1 MSAFEANEPVSA
13 FSVLLTASEVAA
25 APAVVEET
33 GQPDVTTDVM
43 ALWTAP
49 FVSADDKNDQEEAV
63 SDAITAV
70 IKGLLLNYFPS
81 TMARYTKNAITMI
94 VSEALSWACP
104 DGNMFSIQCTA
115 TSKVRSG
122 HALIPP
128 LHVPAK
134 KAQYYEDEADV
145 EKQKLNRPFF
155 KTLGKLSKFT
165 LWWALFETGNTP
177 DTLPT
182 ADSLRRASSV
192 GFGGGQATL
201 VNIDA

>member
-1 MSAFEANEPVSA
+1 
-13 FSVLLTASEVAA
+13 
-25 APAVVEET
+25 
-33 GQPDVTTDVM
+33 M
-43 ALWTAP
+43 ARWTAP
-49 FVSADDKNDQEEAV
+49 FVSDDHGNEQEEAV

-70 IKGLLLNYFPS
+70 IRGLLLNYFPS
-81 TMARYTKNAITMI
+81 TMARHTKNSITMI

-104 DGNMFSIQCTA
+104 DGNMFSTQCTA

-122 HALIPP
+122 YALIPP

-145 EKQKLNRPFF
+145 EKHKLNRPFF

-177 DTLPT
+177 DPLPT

-201 VNIDA
+201 INIDAQE